1 MIRHVV
7 MINFKTEI
15 GEKERDE
22 FCKKSA
28 ETLAQIPGTHNVFI
42 GKAAEMDKAR
52 YSFSLFIDFDDEATL
67 KTYVDHPLHQ
77 GVRAKLVSMITDS
90 FVSNYRY

>member
-42 GKAAEMDKAR
+42 GKASEMGKTR
-52 YSFSLFIDFDDEATL
+52 YCFSLFIDFDDEAAL
-67 KTYVDHPLHQ
+67 KTYVDHPLHK
-77 GVRAKLVSMITDS
+77 GVGAKLVSMISDS
-90 FVSNYRY
+90 LISDYRY